1 MTGSNVVIRGVKVG
15 VVTEVKLMTE
25 ELDKAL
31 VVIKTLPLKEPHK
44 LQAKLALTNFMGH
57 SIIDLSYLKLGYVLP
72 KVNGYTQLK
81 VAESMMKKIQNTIED
96 LINENNL
103 AQVSESGKNALEMFN
118 KAIVQ
123 LGNGIEK
130 GIVFLNNAAK
140 FSEELIRFTEELKV
154 TKNKLN
160 QALDSTNAIL
170 QDKNLDLFLKQG
182 LGKAAEGI
190 SGIKLIT
197 DRLNADLKEFEES
210 PVKFLTR
217 GKQRK
222 GYKLIKVEAK
232 KKID

>member
-1 MTGSNVVIRGVKVG
+1 MIIK
-15 VVTEVKLMTE
+15 
-25 ELDKAL
+25 
-31 VVIKTLPLKEPHK
+31 IKTKSLRIGYICNNC
-44 LQAKLALTNFMGH
+44 AIFWT
-57 SIIDLSYLKLGYVLP
+57 YL
-72 KVNGYTQLK
+72 
-81 VAESMMKKIQNTIED
+81 
-96 LINENNL
+96 LIFIC
-103 AQVSESGKNALEMFN
+103 AINALEMFN